1 MLKLAKKRL
10 GTMIVVGFL
19 LGAISFFGLIV
30 TQKPYRA
37 SSDLLV
43 VQNQNGF
50 SDYYALSKSADYLAG
65 VLVESIYSEKFLEEM
80 DNTKIVSMDFL
91 PQDKVARLKEWN
103 KIIKINK
110 NSNVGILNIE
120 VFGNS
125 QKQVMDISNTVL
137 TVLTTKSFL
146 FLGQGQDI
154 DMRILSGPLFEKN
167 PSVINLVLAGVGG
180 FAVGI
185 LLMLLWTFLQV
196 EFGVYRNIQ
205 PFHNLHR
212 NLSPE
217 EETEK
222 NAMEYWN
229 QRMNGK

>member
-80 DNTKIVSMDFL
+80 DGTKTVSMDFL
-91 PQDKVARLKEWN
+91 SQDKVARLKEWN

-125 QKQVMDISNTVL
+125 QKQVMDISHAVL

-167 PSVINLVLAGVGG
+167 PSVTNLVLAGVGG

-196 EFGVYRNIQ
+196 EFGAYRNIQ

>member
-10 GTMIVVGFL
+10 STMLVVGFL
-19 LGAISFFGLIV
+19 LGAVSFFGLII
-30 TQKPYRA
+30 TQEPYRA

-80 DNTKIVSMDFL
+80 SNTKTISMDFL
-91 PQDKVARLKEWN
+91 PQDKVSRLKEWN
-103 KIIKINK
+103 KIVKINK

-120 VFGNS
+120 VFGGS
-125 QKQVMDISNTVL
+125 QKQVMEISNAVL

-167 PSVINLVLAGVGG
+167 PSVTNLVLAGVGG

-196 EFGVYRNIQ
+196 EFGVYRNIRSVN
-205 PFHNLHR
+205 NLHR

-217 EETEK
+217 EATEK